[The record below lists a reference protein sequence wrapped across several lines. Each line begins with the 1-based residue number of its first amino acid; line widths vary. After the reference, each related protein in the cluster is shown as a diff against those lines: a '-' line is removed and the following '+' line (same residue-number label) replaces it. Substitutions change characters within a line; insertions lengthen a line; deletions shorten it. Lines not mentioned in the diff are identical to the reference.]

1 MAPLSVNWQVKSLK
15 ASRILFDENW
25 NETVEEFRL
34 LEPSKKKTVALFNPI
49 PKVFVSLCV
58 SVARETYKPLDDH
71 VIAVRD
77 EQQYSFDEF

>member
-1 MAPLSVNWQVKSLK
+1 MKPSRSSGYSSL
-15 ASRILFDENW
+15 
-25 NETVEEFRL
+25 ETS
-34 LEPSKKKTVALFNPI
+34 EPPFNPI

-77 EQQYSFDEF
+77 EQQYSFDEFKQVYNRNLEDSRRLEISSFFTFLLTR